1 METIMTMHLEK
12 AYLSTTR
19 YNNKT
24 KKSKSKKLEQAR
36 SDHEAWLKTMGVG
49 KSVLPTNKQG
59 KRVGLSEIPDY
70 RSNKPEVALSNTV
83 AGHGPARQQQ
93 KYTGTLIKGVATMHK
108 SNAVPISSREQ
119 AIEVSTMRRN

>member
-1 METIMTMHLEK
+1 MSMHLEK
-12 AYLSTTR
+12 VYITTTK
-19 YNNKT
+19 YNRKS

-36 SDHEAWLKTMGVG
+36 ADHEAWLKTMGVG
-49 KSVLPTNKQG
+49 KSTLPTNKQG
-59 KRVGLSEIPDY
+59 KRVGLNEIPDY
-70 RSNKPEVALSNTV
+70 KTTKPEVALSNTV
-83 AGHGPARQQQ
+83 AGHGAAKEQQ

>member
-12 AYLSTTR
+12 VYLSTTR
-19 YNNKT
+19 YNIKS

-59 KRVGLSEIPDY
+59 KRVGLNEIPDY
-70 RSNKPEVALSNTV
+70 KSSKPVIALSNKV
-83 AGHGPARQQQ
+83 SAHGPARQQNI
-93 KYTGTLIKGVATMHK
+93 YSGTFIKGVATMHK
-108 SNAVPISSREQ
+108 SNAVPISSKEQ
-119 AIEVSTMRRN
+119 AIDISNMRRN

>member
-1 METIMTMHLEK
+1 MTMHLEK
-12 AYLSTTR
+12 VYLSTTR
-19 YNNKT
+19 YNNKL

-36 SDHEAWLKTMGVG
+36 ADHEAWLKTMGVG

-59 KRVGLSEIPDY
+59 KRVGLNEIPDY
-70 RSNKPEVALSNTV
+70 QSSKPAVALSNKV
-83 AGHGPARQQQ
+83 AGHGPARQEQ